1 MIQSSLEFLTLAQ
14 NVTWI
19 IQKYDFSWKK
29 KKNENNIQKRSQ
41 VIPPPLLKGQVTFE
55 GEVLIFNFLF
65 KKIKMN

>member
-29 KKNENNIQKRSQ
+29 KKMKITFKRDPRSY
-41 VIPPPLLKGQVTFE
+41 PPLLKGQVTFE